1 MKNLNAVPDSY
12 RITQRDFKAFDS
24 LIDSAFN
31 ATGPERMKQWRANRP
46 FFYLMLVATDLKLK
60 GQKVITLGHVRVEQ
74 KRRAEE
80 QKRSDA
86 AHCEFMNNL
95 GKAK

>member
-12 RITQRDFKAFDS
+12 RIMQRDFKTFDS

-31 ATGPERMKQWRANRP
+31 STGPERMKQWRANRP

-60 GQKVITLGHVRVEQ
+60 GQKVITLGHVRAEQ

-80 QKRSDA
+80 QQRSDA
-86 AHCEFMNNL
+86 AQREFLSSL
-95 GKAK
+95 GKSK